1 MEGFIIRGKEAPFRY
16 GGCAWNWKEDASA
29 NGALG
34 DARLANVEDGVRL
47 NQIALEKVEHMIRHI
62 IEKR

>member
-1 MEGFIIRGKEAPFRY
+1 MELE
-16 GGCAWNWKEDASA
+16 GGCPA

-34 DARLANVEDGVRL
+34 DARLANVDDGARL